1 MLLFLIADIML
12 LIEIDCFVIRLICEL
27 QPRVHVLHWV
37 HAGEVH
43 LGQQRHVFRIR
54 GPLGGGMC
62 RWQLCVVGISYLPT
76 VHCLCWLLLPCGVDV
91 GGRHRVRSRI
101 PLPRWGQRQ
110 TRNWG
115 TSHMLRLLR
124 VLPVLRNVLWHHFGR
139 ARRLQQWR
147 IMLLGHCQF
156 RGLRG

>member
-12 LIEIDCFVIRLICEL
+12 FIEVDCFVIRLICEL

-54 GPLGGGMC
+54 GPLGGRMC
-62 RWQLCVVGISYLPT
+62 RWQLCVVGVCFFLPT

-91 GGRHRVRSRI
+91 GGRHRVRSRV
-101 PLPRWGQRQ
+101 PLPRWRQRQ
-110 TRNWG
+110 TRSPCVSCA
-115 TSHMLRLLR
+115 TSYCFSHVLRLLR
-124 VLPVLRNVLWHHFGR
+124 VLLNVLWNVLWHHFGR
-139 ARRLQQWR
+139 ARRL
-147 IMLLGHCQF
+147 
-156 RGLRG
+156 

>member
-12 LIEIDCFVIRLICEL
+12 LIEIHCVVIRLICEL

-37 HAGEVH
+37 HAGDIH
-43 LGQQRHVFRIR
+43 LGLRCHVFWIR

-76 VHCLCWLLLPCGVDV
+76 VQCLRWILLPCGVDV
-91 GGRHRVRSRI
+91 GGRHRVRRRV

-110 TRNWG
+110 TRSSIHPSYPKRTNG
-115 TSHMLRLLR
+115 FCEQRFLKLLIR
-124 VLPVLRNVLWHHFGR
+124 SVLGRNITFLP
-139 ARRLQQWR
+139 
-147 IMLLGHCQF
+147 
-156 RGLRG
+156 